1 MKKEMRTRKN
11 EEEEERHSKIG
22 DNCRGGLRK
31 N

>member
-1 MKKEMRTRKN
+1 MKKDMRMREN
-11 EEEEERHSKIG
+11 AEEEERHSKIG